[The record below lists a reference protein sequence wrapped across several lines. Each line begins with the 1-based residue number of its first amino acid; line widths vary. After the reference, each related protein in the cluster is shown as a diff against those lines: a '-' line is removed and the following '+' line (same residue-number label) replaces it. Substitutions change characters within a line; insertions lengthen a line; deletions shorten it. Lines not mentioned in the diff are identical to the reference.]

1 MDTLEVT
8 SKPLVKMSRAKK
20 KILEA
25 KGYKVTDSAEW
36 LGLSREEAQIVDMR
50 VALAQELERFRKAKG
65 ITQAELARR
74 VGTKQSGVAR
84 MLNNPDT
91 STMDNLIKALIA
103 LGEPISKIAACLLL
117 CGNLWIHLRNGAA
130 EGLRNQIV
138 SEAME
143 RGEREITLPGY
154 PYPDYIH
161 GAGSVGA
168 LSSHYYYDVYGDIS
182 FRFVTYRQ
190 WIESR

>member
-1 MDTLEVT
+1 MTE
-8 SKPLVKMSRAKK
+8 AKK

-50 VALAQELERFRKAKG
+50 VALAQELERVRKAKG

-103 LGEPISKIAACLLL
+103 LGEPISKIAACLSRASSFLASTS
-117 CGNLWIHLRNGAA
+117 IGA
-130 EGLRNQIV
+130 
-138 SEAME
+138 
-143 RGEREITLPGY
+143 
-154 PYPDYIH
+154 
-161 GAGSVGA
+161 
-168 LSSHYYYDVYGDIS
+168 
-182 FRFVTYRQ
+182 
-190 WIESR
+190 